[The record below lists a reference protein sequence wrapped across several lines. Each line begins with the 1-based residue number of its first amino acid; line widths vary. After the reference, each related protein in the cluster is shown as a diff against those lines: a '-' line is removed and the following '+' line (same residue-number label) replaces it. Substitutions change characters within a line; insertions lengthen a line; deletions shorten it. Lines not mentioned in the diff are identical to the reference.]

1 MTETEIER
9 WRQEA
14 VAAGDK
20 DQVALCDRALQGDE
34 DAGRQC
40 VREIAKATALGD
52 YTGWTPS

>member
-1 MTETEIER
+1 MTKTEIER

-34 DAGRQC
+34 DAIARCAG
-40 VREIAKATALGD
+40 EIEKAIALGD
-52 YTGWTPS
+52 YSDRPPA